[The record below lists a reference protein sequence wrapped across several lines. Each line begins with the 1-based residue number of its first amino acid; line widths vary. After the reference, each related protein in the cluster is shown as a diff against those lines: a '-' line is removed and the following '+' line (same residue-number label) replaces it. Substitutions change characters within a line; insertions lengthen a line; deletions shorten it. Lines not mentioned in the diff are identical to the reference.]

1 VHIRSGSGGEGN
13 PSLGPTQD
21 WQWAIL
27 APMWKW
33 GISVPVHTRAFRAQ
47 SRRRCGQGIEPSLG
61 ADVAASWAVNVVT
74 CRCGT
79 YVDELEHSF
88 RLLAVLLLL
97 KLLPD
102 LRDASD
108 APKPTNNKQQ
118 HRVAAY
124 PGWLLRLHAAL
135 LVDAAQS
142 RNTPYPARKSD
153 PAVARDPRTSP
164 PADRRACRAASM
176 RGRTC

>member
-1 VHIRSGSGGEGN
+1 MGRGS
-13 PSLGPTQD
+13 SLV
-21 WQWAIL
+21 
-27 APMWKW
+27 
-33 GISVPVHTRAFRAQ
+33 S
-47 SRRRCGQGIEPSLG
+47 G
-61 ADVAASWAVNVVT
+61 ADVAAGWAVNVVT

-118 HRVAAY
+118 HRVAVY
-124 PGWLLRLHAAL
+124 PGWLLPLHAAL

-153 PAVARDPRTSP
+153 PAVAR
-164 PADRRACRAASM
+164 PAHVYARRQASAQGRKHVGAHLLMYCDSFFLLARMPLTISANDFSNMAAV
-176 RGRTC
+176 